1 MIKVAVIVDS
11 LRVGGAQK
19 LISAYAAS
27 ASAHGLSP
35 LILTLRADGAESIL
49 EPIRAAGIRVIPML
63 AASIVS
69 IPRLRRLID
78 ILKQE
83 KVDIVQSHLIYSNIL
98 GALAAHFAGI
108 PAIAT
113 LHSTSV
119 RGDTKSRVLKG
130 VEQLVLRSLAT
141 RILAVGRVVA
151 EFHRGNYG
159 DRRIDVIP
167 NGVPQSEPPSRP
179 DRDRLR
185 HVLTGNGS
193 GPIIITVGR
202 FSQAKG
208 YEDMLEAFHLLR
220 QRDLHPKLLM
230 VGSGGRLNS
239 IQARIEELNLTQ
251 YVILAGERA
260 DIPQLLAL
268 SDVFASSSHREGLP
282 LAVLEA
288 MMAGLP
294 VVATSVGDIPNVVT
308 EETGVVVPP
317 HRPDL
322 LAAALED
329 LLKNPGK
336 RSAMGEAAHRRAL
349 DEYSLEIWMKRHR
362 ELYRDVLS
370 TEGRGRS

>member
-208 YEDMLEAFHLLR
+208 YEDMVEAFHLLR